1 MSHPIRLPHPT
12 ARQPVGAS
20 SVILFT
26 AKVRRGMVRFFP
38 TYRRQ
43 RGGFPIMNMLKR
55 FTILLVAAMLMLPVA
70 ARADDSGAKEVIQTL
85 CGRLLVVM
93 KQATQLGFQGRV
105 DKLSKVIVESYD
117 MPAATKA
124 TLGVASA
131 KLSAD
136 EAAQLTEAFSRFSV
150 YSYAEQFDGWD
161 GEVFEVG
168 DPKPSTEGSVIV
180 PSRIVSKNGAAT
192 EIDYLMHQDGDR
204 WKIVDVLLDGT
215 ISQTAVRR
223 SEFVSI
229 FRRDG
234 FPGLMTML
242 NQKMSA
248 MGTK

>member
-1 MSHPIRLPHPT
+1 MTL
-12 ARQPVGAS
+12 
-20 SVILFT
+20 
-26 AKVRRGMVRFFP
+26 
-38 TYRRQ
+38 
-43 RGGFPIMNMLKR
+43 LKR
-55 FTILLVAAMLMLPVA
+55 FAVFLIAAMLVVPAV
-70 ARADDSGAKEVIQTL
+70 ARAEDGAKEVVQTL
-85 CGRLLVVM
+85 CARLLSVM
-93 KQATQLGFQGRV
+93 KQSTQLGFQGRV
-105 DKLSKVIVESYD
+105 EKLSTVIVESYD

-124 TLGVASA
+124 TLGVAFG
-131 KLSAD
+131 KLTAD
-136 EAAQLTEAFSRFSV
+136 EVTQLTDAFSRFSV

-168 DPKPSTEGSVIV
+168 DPRPSTEGSVIV

-192 EIDYLMHQDGDR
+192 EIDYLMHQDNGH

-234 FPGLMTML
+234 FPGLLAML
-242 NQKMSA
+242 TQKMSA

>member
-1 MSHPIRLPHPT
+1 M
-12 ARQPVGAS
+12 
-20 SVILFT
+20 
-26 AKVRRGMVRFFP
+26 K
-38 TYRRQ
+38 
-43 RGGFPIMNMLKR
+43 NCKR
-55 FTILLVAAMLMLPVA
+55 FAVFLIAAMLLLPTG
-70 ARADDSGAKEVIQTL
+70 ARAEDSAKEVIQTL

-93 KQATQLGFQGRV
+93 KQSAQLGFQGRV
-105 DKLSKVIVESYD
+105 DKLAKVITDSYD

-124 TLGVASA
+124 TLGVAYA
-131 KLSAD
+131 KLSPD
-136 EAAQLTEAFSRFSV
+136 EATQLTDAFSRFSV

-168 DPKPSTEGSVIV
+168 DAKPSTEGMVIV

-192 EIDYLMHQDGDR
+192 EIDYLMHQDAGR
-204 WKIVDVLLDGT
+204 WRIVDVLLDGT

-234 FPGLMTML
+234 LPGLLAML